1 MGPRRAPIASI
12 VADFGSFDAVSV
24 DYHVCRVAITQGA
37 ALASGFGA
45 PFDTGGAVNRT
56 GWGRF
61 GGWLDQKGPPTVSRS
76 LKIVCHA
83 IAGCLTDALKVLSPG
98 LAPLMSVTSVLCSVL
113 QDATPDKPRD
123 HGRIAGSAES
133 DANTVEK
140 VPVAANQSVV
150 TTLVTLPH
158 AKRGLIPTY
167 VARTVVV
174 ASVVAVT
181 ADAAAPAIFE
191 SLVRLAILAQNPD
204 LQHRSRLAIGRPIG
218 QTRDNA
224 DNRGP
229 VDRAQA
235 FPQDAAVHVGLSH
248 RVLRAKEL
256 PDSSPDPSSIAH
268 RPPPGAELYTYI

>member
-12 VADFGSFDAVSV
+12 VADFGSFDAVGI
-24 DYHVCRVAITQGA
+24 DHHVGRVAITQGA

-45 PFDTGGAVNRT
+45 LFDTGGAVYGAR
-56 GWGRF
+56 WCRF

-83 IAGCLTDALKVLSPG
+83 IAGCLADALKVLSPG
-98 LAPLMSVTSVLCSVL
+98 LTPLVGISSVASAIL
-113 QDATPDKPRD
+113 QDIAPDLSRN
-123 HGRIAGSAES
+123 HGRIASGTES
-133 DANTVEK
+133 DASTAKNGPSVAN
-140 VPVAANQSVV
+140 VRVAAA
-150 TTLVTLPH
+150 LVTLPH
-158 AKRGLIPTY
+158 AKRGLIPANVT
-167 VARTVVV
+167 RPVVV
-174 ASVVAVT
+174 SCMVAVT

-191 SLVRLAILAQNPD
+191 SLVRLAILAQNPN
-204 LQHRSRLAIGRPIG
+204 LQHATRLAIGRPIG
-218 QTRDNA
+218 QARDNA

-235 FPQDAAVHVGLSH
+235 LPQDATVHVGLGH

-256 PDSSPDPSSIAH
+256 PSSSPDPPTVDH